1 MVAINAYLKKAW
13 HHKTARNASWM
24 LVGQGGNF
32 LLQAGY
38 FILMARLLG
47 VNEYGAFAGAFALVN
62 IISPYSALGGGMLF
76 MRYVIADRSKAG
88 LYWGNALLATSLIS
102 LAIAMAL
109 FFVGPSITGVH
120 SPLMFVALTIGN
132 CLFAQISVMASQVF
146 QAYEK
151 LKLTAAV
158 SFSSNLARFLVLV
171 VMFVTLHRATAFQWS
186 IGVLVAS
193 GIAAILSL
201 WWVRG
206 DVGNSSY
213 SWKVI
218 RQRFGEGLGFSF
230 AGTTQAVYTDI
241 DKTMLTHYGLDRENG
256 FYTLAYRIID
266 FASTPVIALDL
277 AIVPKYF
284 ALTKYRFREVV
295 KLAIKVSRTSV
306 LMGVGIAICTLLVAP
321 VVPRLV
327 GKDFSG
333 VLVALQWLCWIPLFR
348 GVHRSM
354 GSALTGT
361 GFQHLRTG
369 AQFTVA
375 AVNLILNLW
384 WIPKFGWIGA
394 ARSSFACDGMLACM
408 NTALLLWVFRQTEH
422 RKTNSMTDDGG
433 KSGAP
438 EQCICGHR
446 DISSAAPGLEEL
458 CGDTA
463 TNPGIGR
470 CG

>member
-1 MVAINAYLKKAW
+1 MPSINAYLRKAW
-13 HHKTARNASWM
+13 YHKTARNASWM

-38 FILMARLLG
+38 FILLARLLG

-88 LYWGNALLATSLIS
+88 LYWGNAVLTTSLLS
-102 LAIAMAL
+102 LAIAIAL
-109 FFVGPSITGVH
+109 YFAGPGITGVH

-132 CLFAQISVMASQVF
+132 CLFAQISAMASQVF

-193 GIAAILSL
+193 GIAAALSL
-201 WWVRG
+201 WWVRR
-206 DVGNSSY
+206 DVGNSRY
-213 SWKVI
+213 SWSVI
-218 RQRFGEGLGFSF
+218 RKRIGEGFGFSF

-277 AIVPKYF
+277 AIIPKYF
-284 ALTKYRFREVV
+284 ALTKLRFPEVV
-295 KLAIKVSRTSV
+295 KLAIKVTRTSV
-306 LMGVGIAICTLLVAP
+306 LMGIGIAICTLLIAP
-321 VVPRLV
+321 VVPHLV

-348 GVHRSM
+348 GIHRSM

-375 AVNLILNLW
+375 GVNLVLNLW

-394 ARSSFACDGMLACM
+394 AWSSFASDGMLACL
-408 NTALLLWVFRQTEH
+408 NTALLLWISSRTEH
-422 RKTNSMTDDGG
+422 RTAIPTVDDRGE
-433 KSGAP
+433 SGAP
-438 EQCICGHR
+438 EQRICNHR
-446 DISSAAPGLEEL
+446 DIPPAATGSEEF
-458 CGDTA
+458 CGDTPSS
-463 TNPGIGR
+463 TGVGR
-470 CG
+470 CR

>member
-1 MVAINAYLKKAW
+1 MLSINAYFRKAW

-38 FILMARLLG
+38 FILLARLLG

-76 MRYVIADRSKAG
+76 MRYVIEDRSKAG
-88 LYWGNALLATSLIS
+88 LYWGNALLTTSLLS
-102 LAIAMAL
+102 LAIAVVLYFA
-109 FFVGPSITGVH
+109 GPGITGVH

-146 QAYEK
+146 QSYEK

-171 VMFVTLHRATAFQWS
+171 VMFVTLRRATAFQWS

-193 GIAAILSL
+193 AIAAALSL
-201 WWVRG
+201 WWVRR
-206 DVGNSSY
+206 DVGVSSY
-213 SWKVI
+213 SWSVI
-218 RQRFGEGLGFSF
+218 RKRAGEGFGFSF

-241 DKTMLTHYGLDRENG
+241 DKTMLTHYGMDRENG

-266 FASTPVIALDL
+266 FASAPVIALDL
-277 AIVPKYF
+277 AIIPKYF
-284 ALTKYRFREVV
+284 ALTRYRFREVL
-295 KLAIKVSRTSV
+295 KLAIKVTQTSV

-321 VVPRLV
+321 VVPHLV

-333 VLVALQWLCWIPLFR
+333 VLVALRWLCWIPLFR
-348 GVHRSM
+348 GIHRSM

-361 GFQHLRTG
+361 GYQHFRTG

-375 AVNLILNLW
+375 GANLILNLW

-394 ARSSFACDGMLACM
+394 AWSSFACDGMLACL
-408 NTALLLWVFRQTEH
+408 NTALLLWISSQADH
-422 RKTNSMTDDGG
+422 WKTNSTVDERGESD
-433 KSGAP
+433 AP
-438 EQCICGHR
+438 QQRICSHR
-446 DISSAAPGLEEL
+446 NISSSAAGSEEL
-458 CGDTA
+458 CGNT
-463 TNPGIGR
+463 TSNSRVGS
-470 CG
+470 C